1 MPTGN
6 LPPGPG
12 IAAATIRSDTEV
24 ARDQTELGQRGS
36 EVLYGNLLLVP
47 VDNALL
53 YVQPFYVVSDD
64 QTRQLPQLRKV
75 IATFGDEVVIE
86 DTLQQALDSL
96 FGETVAT
103 QERPDEPAE
112 GDGDEAPAEPEGSA
126 AEQAAAL
133 LAEADLA
140 DGDIGA
146 YQDNV
151 NEGRELVAEAMELLG
166 EEAPTTTTTEEP
178 ETSPA

>member
-1 MPTGN
+1 
-6 LPPGPG
+6 
-12 IAAATIRSDTEV
+12 V

-133 LAEADLA
+133 LAEADQLFAEADAALA

-166 EEAPTTTTTEEP
+166 EGAPTTTTTEEP